1 MWKDTIQWATLP
13 LPDLPV
19 FHMLVLVLA
28 CSFVTPVSISL
39 LGQHHDTTCFHQM
52 LYLDPSCEVCT
63 KATTEVKQLVLPKV
77 LEDATLSVSPLTT
90 TASMIESPFI
100 HSSAFSADPPGD
112 LIPPPLP
119 EPFLPYPS
127 ALSSNSMTPLGNF
140 LSPSSPG
147 QTMSPDLFYPLE
159 SQFSED
165 YFPPQLLKFFSV

>member
-19 FHMLVLVLA
+19 SHMLVLVLA
-28 CSFVTPVSISL
+28 CSFAPPVSISL
-39 LGQHHDTTCFHQM
+39 LNQHHDTTCFHQM

-63 KATTEVKQLVLPKV
+63 KATTEVNQQVLPKV
-77 LEDATLSVSPLTT
+77 LEDATLSVSPLTS
-90 TASMIESPFI
+90 TASMIESSFI
-100 HSSAFSADPPGD
+100 QSSAFSADPPGD

-127 ALSSNSMTPLGNF
+127 VLSSNSMTPLGNF

-147 QTMSPDLFYPLE
+147 QTMSPDLFL
-159 SQFSED
+159 SLGVSILRGL
-165 YFPPQLLKFFSV
+165 FPSPTP